1 MSVSTSGFSVAVD
14 CQFPPNNGMTYSTWF
29 SMCNIKS
36 SEHHPINLLTLSQ
49 SFLTTE
55 KTLASYPLLRIY
67 LIPAENSLYVTTQMP
82 QEKSDPILE
91 DYIHKDN
98 RLL

>member
-1 MSVSTSGFSVAVD
+1 
-14 CQFPPNNGMTYSTWF
+14 MTYSTWF

-67 LIPAENSLYVTTQMP
+67 LIPARNSLYVTTQMP
-82 QEKSDPILE
+82 QEKSDPIIE
-91 DYIHKDN
+91 DYIHKDD
-98 RLL
+98 RLV